1 MVYLFLA
8 DGFEEVEALT
18 PLDYLR
24 RAGIDVLAVGVGSDF
39 PTGAHGISVKADCV
53 LENISDSKEFEAL
66 ILPGGL
72 EGTQNLG
79 KSEKVKNMILLAAE
93 KGKKIAAICAAPS
106 ILGNL
111 GLLSGKQ
118 AICYP
123 GFESKLKGAEI
134 ASEPV
139 VIDGDI
145 ITAIGAGAA
154 QQFSFAIIKEL
165 LGKEKAEEIKEQVK
179 W

>member
-24 RAGIDVLAVGVGSDF
+24 RAGIDVLSIGIGSNC
-39 PTGAHGISVKADCV
+39 PTGAHGISVKADCT
-53 LENISDSKEFEAL
+53 LDELADTEEFEAL
-66 ILPGGL
+66 VLPGGL
-72 EGTQNLG
+72 EGTQNLE
-79 KSEKVKNMILLAAE
+79 KSEKIKNMIFHAIE
-93 KGKKIAAICAAPS
+93 NDKKIAAICAAPS
-106 ILGNL
+106 ILGSM
-111 GLLSGKQ
+111 GLLSEKY

-123 GFESKLKGAEI
+123 GFETKLKGAKI
-134 ASEPV
+134 ANKPV
-139 VIDGDI
+139 VIDGNI

-165 LGKEKAEEIKEQVK
+165 LGEEKAEEIKEQVK

>member
-24 RAGIDVLAVGVGSDF
+24 RAGIDVLSVGIGSNF
-39 PTGAHGISVKADCV
+39 LTGAHGISVKADCT
-53 LENISDSKEFEAL
+53 LDELADTEDFEAL
-66 ILPGGL
+66 VLPGGL
-72 EGTQNLG
+72 EGTQNIE
-79 KSEKVKNMILLAAE
+79 KSEKIKNMLFHAAE
-93 KGKKIAAICAAPS
+93 NGKKIAAICAAPS
-106 ILGNL
+106 ILGNM
-111 GLLSGKQ
+111 GLLSGKR

-123 GFESKLKGAEI
+123 GFEPKLKGAKI
-134 ASEPV
+134 ANEPV
-139 VIDGDI
+139 VIDGNI
-145 ITAIGAGAA
+145 ITAVGAGAA

-165 LGKEKAEEIKEQVK
+165 LGEEKAEEIKEQVK